1 MYRRIFLKSVL
12 LPKIMDVNRINIAA
26 SRKLCVC
33 VNMYR
38 PAMHHTKKM
47 HHTEPFEFASE
58 EIEIVYFFP

>member
-1 MYRRIFLKSVL
+1 
-12 LPKIMDVNRINIAA
+12 MDVNRINIAA